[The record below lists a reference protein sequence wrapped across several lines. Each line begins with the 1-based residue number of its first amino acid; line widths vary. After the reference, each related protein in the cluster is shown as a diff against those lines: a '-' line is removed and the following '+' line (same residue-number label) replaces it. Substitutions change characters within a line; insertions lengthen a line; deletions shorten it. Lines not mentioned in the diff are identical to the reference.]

1 MTTDDFTLLDSISS
15 RRALAGAPSEADRAA
30 TVEQLAVQAVAAAE
44 AEALEAARQERLRQ
58 EAAAL
63 LREAIGG
70 VEVWARQA
78 AAAAE
83 AVRRKGEGEGADGG
97 AGGGA
102 GGGDGGGGDVG
113 AAEGPDW
120 ELLGQRAR
128 LLGGEA
134 TSSLQDAL
142 TAVQRDFEAF
152 RRLEQQGRLPT
163 LLPTLLTTPHP
174 PNHTDTYPPTHPH
187 PHHIDTHA
195 HMFIIP
201 SSPGL

>member
-1 MTTDDFTLLDSISS
+1 MHASAHHSALDSLSS
-15 RRALAGAPSEADRAA
+15 RRALAGAPNEADRAA
-30 TVEQLAVQAVAAAE
+30 TVEQLAAQAVAAAE

-63 LREAIGG
+63 LREAISG
-70 VEVWARQA
+70 VEMWARQ

-83 AVRRKGEGEGADGG
+83 AVRRKGEGEGE
-97 AGGGA
+97 
-102 GGGDGGGGDVG
+102 GGGDGDGRGDAA

-152 RRLEQQGRLPT
+152 QRLEQQGRFPT
-163 LLPTLLTTPHP
+163 LLPTLLTPH
-174 PNHTDTYPPTHPH
+174 
-187 PHHIDTHA
+187 
-195 HMFIIP
+195 
-201 SSPGL
+201 

>member
-1 MTTDDFTLLDSISS
+1 LHASAHHSALDSLSS
-15 RRALAGAPSEADRAA
+15 RRALAGAPNEADRAA
-30 TVEQLAVQAVAAAE
+30 TVEQLAAQAVAAAE

-63 LREAIGG
+63 LREAISG
-70 VEVWARQA
+70 VEVWARQ

-83 AVRRKGEGEGADGG
+83 AVRRKGEGEGEGGGG

-102 GGGDGGGGDVG
+102 GGGDGDGRGDAA

-152 RRLEQQGRLPT
+152 QRLEQQGRLPT
-163 LLPTLLTTPHP
+163 LLPTLLTPH
-174 PNHTDTYPPTHPH
+174 
-187 PHHIDTHA
+187 
-195 HMFIIP
+195 
-201 SSPGL
+201 

>member
-63 LREAIGG
+63 LREAISG
-70 VEVWARQA
+70 VEVWARQ

-83 AVRRKGEGEGADGG
+83 AVRRKGEGEGGG
-97 AGGGA
+97 GGGA
-102 GGGDGGGGDVG
+102 GGGGGGGDG
-113 AAEGPDW
+113 DGRGDAAAAEGPDW

-163 LLPTLLTTPHP
+163 LLPTLLTPH
-174 PNHTDTYPPTHPH
+174 
-187 PHHIDTHA
+187 
-195 HMFIIP
+195 
-201 SSPGL
+201 

>member
-1 MTTDDFTLLDSISS
+1 LHASAHHSALDSLSS
-15 RRALAGAPSEADRAA
+15 RRALAGAPNEADRAA
-30 TVEQLAVQAVAAAE
+30 TVEQLAAQAVAAAE

-63 LREAIGG
+63 LREAISG
-70 VEVWARQA
+70 VEMWARQ

-83 AVRRKGEGEGADGG
+83 AVRRKGEGEGE
-97 AGGGA
+97 
-102 GGGDGGGGDVG
+102 GGGDGDGRGDAA

-152 RRLEQQGRLPT
+152 QRLEQQGRFPT
-163 LLPTLLTTPHP
+163 LLPTLLTPH
-174 PNHTDTYPPTHPH
+174 
-187 PHHIDTHA
+187 
-195 HMFIIP
+195 
-201 SSPGL
+201 

>member
-1 MTTDDFTLLDSISS
+1 LHASAHHSAIDSLSS
-15 RRALAGAPSEADRAA
+15 RRALAGAPNEADRAA
-30 TVEQLAVQAVAAAE
+30 TVEQLAAQAVAAAE

-63 LREAIGG
+63 LREAISG
-70 VEVWARQA
+70 VEVWARQ

-83 AVRRKGEGEGADGG
+83 AVRRKGEGEGGGGGG

-102 GGGDGGGGDVG
+102 GGGDGDGRGDAA

-152 RRLEQQGRLPT
+152 QRLEQQGRLPT
-163 LLPTLLTTPHP
+163 LLPTLLTPH
-174 PNHTDTYPPTHPH
+174 
-187 PHHIDTHA
+187 
-195 HMFIIP
+195 
-201 SSPGL
+201 

>member
-1 MTTDDFTLLDSISS
+1 MHASAHHSALDSLSS
-15 RRALAGAPSEADRAA
+15 RRALAGAPNEADRAA
-30 TVEQLAVQAVAAAE
+30 TVEQLAAQAVAAAE

-63 LREAIGG
+63 LREAISG
-70 VEVWARQA
+70 VEVWARQ

-83 AVRRKGEGEGADGG
+83 AVRRKGEGEGGGGGG

-102 GGGDGGGGDVG
+102 GGGDGDGRGDAA

-152 RRLEQQGRLPT
+152 QRLEQQGRFPT
-163 LLPTLLTTPHP
+163 LLPTLLTPH
-174 PNHTDTYPPTHPH
+174 
-187 PHHIDTHA
+187 
-195 HMFIIP
+195 
-201 SSPGL
+201 

>member
-1 MTTDDFTLLDSISS
+1 MHASAHHSALDSLSS
-15 RRALAGAPSEADRAA
+15 RRALAGAPNEADRAA
-30 TVEQLAVQAVAAAE
+30 TVEQLAAQAVAAAE

-63 LREAIGG
+63 LREAISG
-70 VEVWARQA
+70 VEVWARQ

-83 AVRRKGEGEGADGG
+83 AVRRKGEGEGEGGGG

-102 GGGDGGGGDVG
+102 GGGDGDGRGDAA

-152 RRLEQQGRLPT
+152 QRLEQQGRLPT
-163 LLPTLLTTPHP
+163 LLPTLLTPH
-174 PNHTDTYPPTHPH
+174 
-187 PHHIDTHA
+187 
-195 HMFIIP
+195 
-201 SSPGL
+201 